1 MGKRSVV
8 PATAVAPKAGRLEE
22 VVWFAGE
29 TVWSFGPE
37 GAFTT
42 GVCSIGWQLGARM
55 LEKTETKQGARFRKG
70 QSGNPSGRP
79 RGARNK
85 ATLAV
90 EALLDGEAEALTRKA
105 IERALEGDTTALRL
119 CLDRLLPPRKDR
131 LVSFA
136 MPLIENADGAARL
149 MAAILAA
156 VAAGELTPTEAS
168 EIARLV
174 EVFAKTLELSEFEA
188 RLVALE
194 QAEEKT
200 R

>member
-1 MGKRSVV
+1 
-8 PATAVAPKAGRLEE
+8 
-22 VVWFAGE
+22 
-29 TVWSFGPE
+29 
-37 GAFTT
+37 
-42 GVCSIGWQLGARM
+42 M
-55 LEKTETKQGARFRKG
+55 LEKTDTKQGARFRKG

-85 ATLAV
+85 TTLAV

-131 LVSFA
+131 LVSFV